1 MHQPQLC
8 FERLFVARIFLVSV
22 LVLLASPAHAL
33 SLNSFRAEHKL
44 PPLTYSALLTGAA
57 YGHAQDLARRKTLD
71 HKGFKARVMSIV
83 SSAGAE
89 NVSFGCETE
98 DCAIAQWA
106 KSPGHR
112 ANMLLKGISSYGI
125 ASAKG
130 DDGRTYWVMVVGN

>member
-1 MHQPQLC
+1 MRYNYYLIAL
-8 FERLFVARIFLVSV
+8 LFLNVGS
-22 LVLLASPAHAL
+22 AHAL
-33 SLNSFRAEHKL
+33 DLNSFRAQHKL
-44 PPLTYSALLTGAA
+44 PPLSYSALLAGAA
-57 YGHAQDLARRKTLD
+57 YSHAHDLARRKTLD
-71 HKGFKARVMSIV
+71 HKGFKERVMGVV
-83 SSAGAE
+83 SGAGAE

-112 ANMLLKGISSYGI
+112 RNMLMKGISSYGI